1 MVKPFAIASLLLS
14 LSDCMP
20 NPCANAQI
28 AQDVSPSGKLKA
40 VTFRRDCGAT
50 TKETVQVSILPAK
63 KALPNEAGNV
73 FVARGTPLV
82 VVRWIDDRHLSI
94 SGGDSS
100 GAFEAK
106 KSFRDVE
113 ITYD

>member
-1 MVKPFAIASLLLS
+1 MGKSFALASLLLS
-14 LSDCMP
+14 LCSCMP
-20 NPCANAQI
+20 DLCANAQI
-28 AQDVSPSGKLKA
+28 AEDISPDGQLKA

-63 KALPNEAGNV
+63 KALSNEAGNV
-73 FVARGTPLV
+73 FVAAGTPIV
-82 VVRWIDDRHLSI
+82 VVRWITDRHLSI
-94 SGGDSS
+94 SGGGSS

-106 KSFRDVE
+106 KSFRNIE